1 MRNIINKLARLTR
14 RKNRVHYVGKHGVLY
29 ARTTN

>member
-1 MRNIINKLARLTR
+1 MKTLINKIARLTR

-29 ARTTN
+29 ARGNN